1 MDEALY
7 FVYKGTPVLAMKD
20 AESAV
25 LLTGY
30 TSSKV
35 EYYDPKLGQM
45 RTVSLEEAERMF
57 SAAGSIYVSLAP

>member
-1 MDEALY
+1 
-7 FVYKGTPVLAMKD
+7 MKD

-45 RTVSLEEAERMF
+45 RTVSLEIATDNNFITDLLFKFRKNP
-57 SAAGSIYVSLAP
+57 SGTQNI